1 MNQNAIKKIVIAG
14 GGTAGWMCSAAMAKL
29 LGKNIEVC
37 LVESDLIPTVGVGES
52 TIPTL
57 HIFHDLL
64 KISES
69 EFMAATNATFK
80 LGISFEGWKQNQQ
93 SYFHSF
99 GYVGQGCWAAGFQ
112 HFWLKGMQQGVAA
125 DIGDYCTEHVAS
137 RLGKFAVV
145 PNQDRNHAYQLDA
158 GLYAKFLRN
167 FAEQNGAK
175 RIEGMIS
182 KVNLEPT
189 NGFIKSLTLGDGQII
204 EGDLF
209 IDCTGFKGLLIEQAL
224 HTGYEDWSHW
234 LPCDSAVAVQ
244 TELVSPIVPYTRA
257 MAHKCGW
264 QWQIP
269 LQSRRGNGLVFCSKY
284 MSDDEAKTAL
294 LNNVEG
300 RPINEPRVIKYRT
313 GTRRKHWNKNCVAI
327 GLASGFI
334 EPLESTSIHLIQ
346 QSIIR
351 LMQNMPTKA
360 IESCY
365 QDDFN
370 NKMRFE
376 AENIRDFIVLHYHV
390 TQRTDSDFW
399 RYCKNMPIPESLA
412 KRIELFKQSGHVYKA
427 EQELFGEA
435 SWLQVMLGQGL
446 LPQNYHPI
454 VDSMSDDELKRFLES
469 IKNHVAKKANSLPSH
484 IDFINHYCKA
494 K

>member
-1 MNQNAIKKIVIAG
+1 MTQNAIKKIVIAG
-14 GGTAGWMCSAAMAKL
+14 GGTAGWMCCAAIAKL

-37 LVESDLIPTVGVGES
+37 LIESDSIPTVGVGES

-64 KISES
+64 KINEA
-69 EFMAATNATFK
+69 EFMAATHATFK
-80 LGISFEGWKQNQQ
+80 LGISFEGWKEKQHN
-93 SYFHSF
+93 YFHSF
-99 GYVGQGCWAAGFQ
+99 GYVGKGCWAAGFQ
-112 HFWLKGMQQGVAA
+112 HFWLKGVQQGIAS
-125 DIGDYCTEHVAS
+125 DIGDYCTEHLAA
-137 RLGKFAVV
+137 RLNKFAVGL
-145 PNQDRNHAYQLDA
+145 NQERNHAYQLDA
-158 GLYAKFLRN
+158 ALYAKFLKH
-167 FAEQNGAK
+167 FAQYHGAK
-175 RIEGMIS
+175 RIEGIIS
-182 KVNLEPT
+182 DVNLSTT
-189 NGFIKSLTLGDGQII
+189 NGYIESLTLCDGQII

-244 TELVSPIVPYTRA
+244 TELVSETVPYTRA
-257 MAHKCGW
+257 IAHDNGW

-269 LQSRRGNGLVFCSKY
+269 LQTRRGNGLVFCSKY
-284 MSDDEAKTAL
+284 MNDEQAKTAL
-294 LNNVEG
+294 LNNIEG
-300 RPINEPRVIKYRT
+300 KPINELRVIKYRT

-351 LMQNMPTKA
+351 LMQNLTTKA
-360 IESCY
+360 IEPSF

-370 NKMRFE
+370 AKMRYE
-376 AENIRDFIVLHYHV
+376 IENIRDFIVLHYHLNE
-390 TQRTDSDFW
+390 RTDSDFW
-399 RYCKNMPIPESLA
+399 RYCKTMDIPESLA
-412 KRIELFKQSGHVYKA
+412 KRIALFKQSAHVYKL

-446 LPQNYHPI
+446 VPQNYHPI
-454 VDSMSDDELKRFLES
+454 VDSMSDDELTRFLGA
-469 IKNHVAKKANSLPSH
+469 IKNHVAQKANGLPNH
-484 IDFINHYCKA
+484 ADFINNYCKA
-494 K
+494 H